1 MKVLVWTKNF
11 ELKNSGGP
19 MGYCYNVRSYLD
31 ENPNE
36 CIDFYPLKNSSVGLE
51 KKQKWSLK
59 RHISRILSSCRYTE
73 FFIVLYRYYI
83 KKIELSKSD
92 YELLQKYDFV
102 HVHLMSEVLQTFQYY
117 KGKTKV
123 VLTTHTPE
131 PMIDEL
137 IGRFNVQILMK
148 FLPFIRNFCLKK
160 EAHAYRSAN
169 YIMFPVPDARE
180 PYVNRSKILSKT
192 LDSLTE
198 KTFYVPTSINRLHE
212 CPTNNDLLNKYN
224 IPSGSLR
231 VCYIGRH
238 NEVKGYAFLRKVAK
252 EIWKKEDVY
261 FIVGGTQAPLK
272 GLNDKRWIE
281 LGWVKTPE
289 LLNCIDVFILPNKE
303 TYFDII
309 LLEVLRQGVPVIIS
323 KTGGNKWFASKNME
337 GIKCFEYGNIDSCV
351 SLIQRIVLQ
360 KKNGLLPEIGCSN
373 KEYFCKELSMA
384 RYIEN
389 YVTSLE
395 KLS

>member
-1 MKVLVWTKNF
+1 
-11 ELKNSGGP
+11 
-19 MGYCYNVRSYLD
+19 
-31 ENPNE
+31 
-36 CIDFYPLKNSSVGLE
+36 
-51 KKQKWSLK
+51 
-59 RHISRILSSCRYTE
+59 
-73 FFIVLYRYYI
+73 
-83 KKIELSKSD
+83 
-92 YELLQKYDFV
+92 
-102 HVHLMSEVLQTFQYY
+102 
-117 KGKTKV
+117 
-123 VLTTHTPE
+123 
-131 PMIDEL
+131 
-137 IGRFNVQILMK
+137 
-148 FLPFIRNFCLKK
+148 
-160 EAHAYRSAN
+160 
-169 YIMFPVPDARE
+169 
-180 PYVNRSKILSKT
+180 
-192 LDSLTE
+192 
-198 KTFYVPTSINRLHE
+198 
-212 CPTNNDLLNKYN
+212 LLNKYN